1 MKVILSKDVE
11 KIGRATEV
19 LKVKDGFAR
28 NFLIPRGLAFAATA
42 ANLARLKQQEERNA
56 QQQEKIKRQAEALKE
71 KINNFSLTLPALVHE
86 EESLYGSISAQEI
99 SAALKEEGFEISKD
113 CILLEEPIKSL
124 GIYEVPLKLH
134 PQVSDN
140 IRIWVVK
147 K

>member
-134 PQVSDN
+134 PQVSAN